1 MKNIKKTLVLMTAA
15 LVLGTGG
22 WALAQSGHEGH
33 GHGAVPKPA
42 QGEVVVTV
50 TGTLRCASCELKKKK
65 GAASQ
70 CALHG
75 CQFSFGAEKIV
86 NEAGKRLK
94 KLEGK
99 LYHILVNDQS
109 KPLLQKENKGK
120 RFSVTGKV
128 YGDERVIE
136 IVTFAPAI
144 AL

>member
-1 MKNIKKTLVLMTAA
+1 M
-15 LVLGTGG
+15 
-22 WALAQSGHEGH
+22 
-33 GHGAVPKPA
+33 
-42 QGEVVVTV
+42 TV
-50 TGTLRCASCELKKKK
+50 TGTLRCATCELKKKK

-75 CQFSFGAEKIV
+75 CQFSFEAETIV
-86 NEAGKRLK
+86 NETGKRLK

-99 LYHILVNDQS
+99 LYHVLVNDQS

-136 IVTFAPAI
+136 IASFAPA
-144 AL
+144 AAP